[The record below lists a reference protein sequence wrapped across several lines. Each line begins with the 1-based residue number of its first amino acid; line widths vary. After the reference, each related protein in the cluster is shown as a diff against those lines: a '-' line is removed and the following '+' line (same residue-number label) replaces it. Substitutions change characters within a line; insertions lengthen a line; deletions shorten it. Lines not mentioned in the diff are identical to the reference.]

1 MYDET
6 ALNYGKVLNFMEN
19 APANI
24 FFKDTDCK
32 YRFVTEICCAING
45 GREHSIIGKTDLE
58 VQLFPDLGR
67 QYYEDDKKILATGE
81 GSDFISEFPLE
92 TGSLYYEIKK
102 SPVIE
107 NGKVIGIVGV
117 VTDITKLM
125 RLEKELEE
133 LSFKD
138 KLTGLYNRNY
148 MESRSKKYV
157 RANDFPATLIMADC
171 NYLKK
176 VNDTLGHEYGDMLLR
191 QVATAIAETIPS
203 GCIPMRIGGDEFLI
217 LCPNFTSAMAEEL
230 IAKIKKCFVS
240 KSNAILTLDAAFGY
254 YTAEDDTLTFDEAL
268 HLADQAMY
276 ENKRKSRE
284 GKSVR

>member
-6 ALNYGKVLNFMEN
+6 ALNYGRVLSFMEN

-24 FFKDTDCK
+24 FYKDTECK
-32 YRFVTEICCAING
+32 YRFVTELCSAVNG
-45 GREHSIIGKTDLE
+45 GKEHSIIGKTDLE
-58 VQLFPDLGR
+58 VQIFPDLGR

-81 GSDFISEFPLE
+81 GSEYVSEFPLE
-92 TGSLYYEIKK
+92 TGSMYFEIKK

-107 NGKVIGIVGV
+107 NGEIIGIVGV

-125 RLEKELEE
+125 TLEKELEE

-157 RANDFPATLIMADC
+157 RANDFPASLIMADC
-171 NYLKK
+171 NYLKV

-191 QVATAIAETIPS
+191 QIAKAIEETIPEE
-203 GCIPMRIGGDEFLI
+203 CIPMRIGGDEFLI
-217 LCPNFTSAMAEEL
+217 LCPRFTADMAEEL
-230 IAKIKKCFVS
+230 IDKIKQCFIS
-240 KSNAILTLDAAFGY
+240 KSNNILTLDAAFGY
-254 YTAEDDTLTFDEAL
+254 YTAEDDTLAFEEAL
-268 HLADQAMY
+268 RLADQAMY
-276 ENKRKSRE
+276 EDKRRSRE
-284 GKSVR
+284 IK